1 MREASF
7 ICTLKSVSTKGQG
20 RSGENEKNKYLAI
33 LILWEPTFIPGCSQ
47 NNGTE
52 PRIWTK
58 LEQEASKDTWFR
70 RVSSFLQLCF
80 ATSHQLL
87 SFNEVGHVTI
97 IIYTPYFKPGREDQ
111 RRNRKVDTGL
121 IIMVLLNNFDNFF
134 TVFLPVHCSTE
145 ILLLPWPKI
154 SGMTISPKK
163 CLAFTCLAPTY
174 TVRIST
180 LPNITFK
187 VLMTGFTFLD

>member
-1 MREASF
+1 MNPH
-7 ICTLKSVSTKGQG
+7 L
-20 RSGENEKNKYLAI
+20 
-33 LILWEPTFIPGCSQ
+33 SQ
-47 NNGTE
+47 AA
-52 PRIWTK
+52 PRIVEQSPGFEQSLSKRLPKTPN
-58 LEQEASKDTWFR
+58 LE
-70 RVSSFLQLCF
+70 VNSFLQLF
-80 ATSHQLL
+80 VLPIQSYQLL

-97 IIYTPYFKPGREDQ
+97 IIYTPYFKPGREYQ
-111 RRNRKVDTGL
+111 ERNRKVDTGL

-163 CLAFTCLAPTY
+163 CLTFTCLAPTY

-187 VLMTGFTFLD
+187 VLMTWFYSFGPK